1 MLSPH
6 PADPTLTTDNLME
19 VVKEVEH
26 RWKELG
32 DKLYM
37 PDSKLENI
45 EGLYQTPHLRME
57 AVVDHYV
64 KCDPTSSWKEVGT
77 ALQEMELHQ
86 LANNITTNYVR
97 GMDVNHVTIINL
109 LMVSRLTLSNFTTNK
124 SLSIKFIT
132 RVAW

>member
-26 RWKELG
+26 CWKELG

-45 EGLYQTPHLRME
+45 KSLYQTDHLRME
-57 AVVDHYV
+57 AVVDYYV
-64 KCDPTSSWKEVGT
+64 KYDPLSSWKNVGT

-86 LANNITTNYVR
+86 LVNNVTTSYVR
-97 GMDVNHVTIINL
+97 GMDVNQLAVDDQPPNFINQ
-109 LMVSRLTLSNFTTNK
+109 VHFHHNK
-124 SLSIKFIT
+124 SLIHHLC
-132 RVAW
+132 